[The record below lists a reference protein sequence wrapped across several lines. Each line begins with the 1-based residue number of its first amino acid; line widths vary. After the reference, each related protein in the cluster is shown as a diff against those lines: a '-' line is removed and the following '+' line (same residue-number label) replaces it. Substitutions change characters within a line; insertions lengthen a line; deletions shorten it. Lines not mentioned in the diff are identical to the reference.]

1 LKNEGL
7 QNFFFFFFSYFIL
20 HTFQHFLYRY
30 RIGRVAAQERLM
42 RLHKTQNRCRMT
54 AQFFANLREGI
65 PLFVQTSRNNTTA
78 IGEERRTHTGTQ
90 TTTAHGRGTTQEV
103 REAGIIYQHNK
114 LIFER
119 STEIGERQKYK
130 KVEVSASEQSDAA
143 YR

>member
-1 LKNEGL
+1 M
-7 QNFFFFFFSYFIL
+7 
-20 HTFQHFLYRY
+20 
-30 RIGRVAAQERLM
+30 AAQFLANFRER
-42 RLHKTQNRCRMT
+42 
-54 AQFFANLREGI
+54 I
-65 PLFVQTSRNNTTA
+65 PLFVQTRRNNTAA
-78 IGEERRTHTGTQ
+78 IRQKRSAHPRPQ
-90 TTTAHGRGTTQEV
+90 TTAAHGRGTTQEV